1 MLRFFYV
8 AKITSL
14 VNIEIANEHQN
25 QNSGAEDSQRKK
37 HAVSYWGR
45 VGKEKGTHDR
55 GPAHQQE
62 KG

>member
-1 MLRFFYV
+1 MSIKTRTLERKRV
-8 AKITSL
+8 R
-14 VNIEIANEHQN
+14 
-25 QNSGAEDSQRKK
+25 GKK